1 MSVRIRLTRVGRK
14 NRPHFR
20 IAVFDSRTRRDGRYL
35 ENIGHYDPLVQDKKT
50 KVRIDL
56 ARLTE
61 WIGKGALPT
70 PSVSQL
76 LKHCGV
82 KVPSAPKTAK
92 PKAEGKPAAKPAAA
106 KPAAAKP
113 APKK

>member
-1 MSVRIRLTRVGRK
+1 MSVRIRLTRIGRK

-20 IAVFDSRTRRDGRYL
+20 IAVFDSQTRRDGRYL
-35 ENIGHYDPLVQDKKT
+35 ENLGHYDPLVQDKKT
-50 KVRIDL
+50 KVQIDSVRL
-56 ARLTE
+56 AD
-61 WIGKGALPT
+61 WIGRGALPT
-70 PSVSQL
+70 PAVAQL

-82 KVPSAPKTAK
+82 KVPTAPKTAK
-92 PKAEGKPAAKPAAA
+92 PKADAKPKAA